1 MKECPKCKHCFE
13 DSLAVCPQDGA
24 PLAQSLRGGLVLDN
38 KYQLEK
44 CLGRGGMGAVYRAK
58 HIHLGRTIAVK
69 TLLQE
74 YAATDATAAS
84 RFQREARAASAIE
97 HPNVVRALDFGVT
110 ADGTRYIVMEY
121 AEGRP
126 LNEIIFREA
135 PMAPTRALKILRQAI
150 AGIAAAH
157 DLKLVHRDLKPA
169 NIMVYEPDA
178 ARSLEDLGLVLGDD
192 PAAAPKEPEMTVK
205 VLDFG
210 LAKILNDEILGDD
223 QADLKTGIMGTP
235 FYMSPEQCSS
245 KPVDARSDIY
255 SLGVILYQ
263 MLTKDVPFRGDSFA
277 AIVSGHL
284 TQTPASIRA
293 RNPEVSPA
301 LESVILRA
309 LAKSPANRQ
318 SSARELLAELEAAI
332 LPKTAASPAA
342 QAQATA
348 PTLFINS
355 VPGNCNVEVDGDF
368 RGKTNANG
376 KLELRLS
383 PGEYRIRFTA
393 PGWNDQARTVVM
405 GNDDLAMDIR
415 LTHKT
420 TVMAPADALAPP
432 RPVTGSF
439 APVTGPLASG
449 AGGLRTPPPRASGA
463 STAASLSSA
472 PAGSLS
478 NAPPSATLNSALNI
492 TVDSLLT
499 IFGVMAGI
507 AAFTGFQPD
516 PLSEHWDKTVM
527 AGISGWISL
536 AGIVSTLAMP
546 ICLLLADY
554 VYPYRP
560 APLLVT
566 IFNIARV
573 GFLAILAGGTMI
585 AALGALTGKWLWLPV
600 AWFSIRGL
608 SIVALTLL
616 YKRVA
621 GRRRAVIV

>member
-1 MKECPKCKHCFE
+1 MKECPKCKRCFE
-13 DSLAVCPQDGA
+13 DHLAVCPHDGET
-24 PLAQSLRGGLVLDN
+24 LAQSLRGGVLLDN

-135 PMAPTRALKILRQAI
+135 PLSPTRALKILRQAI

-169 NIMVYEPDA
+169 NIMVYEPTG
-178 ARSLEDLGLVLGDD
+178 ARPLEDLGLVFGDA
-192 PAAAPKEPEMTVK
+192 PAPEEPEMIVK

-223 QADLKTGIMGTP
+223 RADLKTGIMGTP

-293 RNPEVSPA
+293 RNPDVSA
-301 LESVILRA
+301 ELESVILRA
-309 LAKSPANRQ
+309 LAKNPANRQ

-332 LPKTAASPAA
+332 LPKAATSAAERA
-342 QAQATA
+342 QAAA
-348 PTLFINS
+348 PTLLISS

-376 KLELRLS
+376 KLELRLP

-405 GNDDLAMDIR
+405 GSGDQTLDIK

-420 TVMAPADALAPP
+420 SIMSPAEVLTPP
-432 RPVTGSF
+432 RPLTGSF
-439 APVTGPLASG
+439 APATSASMTS
-449 AGGLRTPPPRASGA
+449 AGGLRAPVGSPSGLSAANASGA
-463 STAASLSSA
+463 AL
-472 PAGSLS
+472 PG
-478 NAPPSATLNSALNI
+478 ATLNSSLNI
-492 TVDSLLT
+492 ALDILLT
-499 IFGVMAGI
+499 IVGIMAGI
-507 AAFTGFQPD
+507 AAFTAFPPD
-516 PLSEHWDKTVM
+516 PLSERWNKTVM

-536 AGIVSTLAMP
+536 AGLISTAAMP

-554 VYPYRP
+554 IYPHRP

-566 IFNIARV
+566 IFNVARI
-573 GFLAILAGGTMI
+573 GFLGVLAGGTLI
-585 AALGALTGKWLWLPV
+585 AALGALTDNWPWLPV
-600 AWFSIRGL
+600 AWFGIRGV
-608 SIVALTLL
+608 SIVALTIL
-616 YKRVA
+616 YSRIA
-621 GRRRAVIV
+621 ARRRAVIA